1 MKIDTKLDWS
11 KITNYFYVSRKRLAE
26 NSWYLLSFLYIR
38 IYLLL
43 AITLNLLN
51 WLLVYYFNA
60 SLSQNLVILHYN
72 VNLGVNL
79 IGEAGKIYTIPLLGL
94 IFMIFNFILL
104 LNIYQEGKFVIHL
117 LLATTAVVNLILIIS
132 TASLYLINFRWHI
145 RLSLRATPQNAG
157 SLLAMTDKIHLCLV
171 FIS

>member
-11 KITNYFYVSRKRLAE
+11 KIANYFYVSRKSLKEISR
-26 NSWYLLSFLYIR
+26 YLLGLLYVR
-38 IYLLL
+38 IYLLIAL
-43 AITLNLLN
+43 TLNLLN

-94 IFMIFNFILL
+94 IFILFNYILL
-104 LNIYQEGKFVIHL
+104 FSIYKEGKFVIHL
-117 LLATTAVVNLILIIS
+117 LLAATVVVNFILLLS
-132 TASLYLINFRWHI
+132 TASLYLINFR
-145 RLSLRATPQNAG
+145 
-157 SLLAMTDKIHLCLV
+157 
-171 FIS
+171 

>member
-11 KITNYFYVSRKRLAE
+11 KIANYFYVSRKSLKEISR
-26 NSWYLLSFLYIR
+26 YLLGLLYVR
-38 IYLLL
+38 IYLLIAL
-43 AITLNLLN
+43 TLNLLN

-94 IFMIFNFILL
+94 IFILFNFILL

-132 TASLYLINFRWHI
+132 TASLYLINFR
-145 RLSLRATPQNAG
+145 
-157 SLLAMTDKIHLCLV
+157 
-171 FIS
+171 

>member
-11 KITNYFYVSRKRLAE
+11 KIANYFYVSRKSLKEISR
-26 NSWYLLSFLYIR
+26 YLLGLLYVR
-38 IYLLL
+38 IYLLIAL
-43 AITLNLLN
+43 TLNLLN

-132 TASLYLINFRWHI
+132 TASLYLINFR
-145 RLSLRATPQNAG
+145 
-157 SLLAMTDKIHLCLV
+157 
-171 FIS
+171 

>member
-11 KITNYFYVSRKRLAE
+11 KIANYFYVSRKSLKEISR
-26 NSWYLLSFLYIR
+26 YLLGLLYFR
-38 IYLLL
+38 IYLLIAL
-43 AITLNLLN
+43 TLNLLN

-94 IFMIFNFILL
+94 IFKIFNFILL

-132 TASLYLINFRWHI
+132 TASLYLINFR
-145 RLSLRATPQNAG
+145 
-157 SLLAMTDKIHLCLV
+157 
-171 FIS
+171 